1 MKILQCIVRD
11 RQRLTKHSKTREHNR
26 NAKQEMISPIFEEY
40 VLFTQRRNSNKK
52 YYKSETEYLSSDENH
67 LHFDPYVIF
76 GILKW

>member
-1 MKILQCIVRD
+1 MYENNHRH
-11 RQRLTKHSKTREHNR
+11 RLTKHSKTREHNR

>member
-1 MKILQCIVRD
+1 
-11 RQRLTKHSKTREHNR
+11 
-26 NAKQEMISPIFEEY
+26 MISPIFEEY